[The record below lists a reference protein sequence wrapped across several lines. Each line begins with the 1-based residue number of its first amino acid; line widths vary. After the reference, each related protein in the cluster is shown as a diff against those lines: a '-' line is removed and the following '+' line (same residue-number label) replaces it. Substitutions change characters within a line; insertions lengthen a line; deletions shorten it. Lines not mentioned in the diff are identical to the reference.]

1 MGRLLTGLNRTVFRR
16 LGVEI
21 LKASALARDR
31 MLLDHYQAASEAA
44 KTPLHPA
51 LMARIVLLG
60 RLLKPCRL
68 TSHRKIRL
76 GGREDGG
83 YVMIDDLDHLKT
95 AFSLGV
101 GPNVD
106 WDHAMAQR
114 GVDIHQFDHTVAG
127 PPRQHPRFHFHKKRI
142 DGVASPET
150 ENLVSLLDTYGSSGN
165 RANILKVDIEDSEW
179 SLFANTDP
187 AVLARFP
194 QILCELHSL
203 GYVHDDEHYRRM
215 TEALRRLRGRFE
227 VVHVHGNNCGRRV
240 FVADQ
245 AFPHVLEITLANKA
259 LYEFADDAEDYPT
272 DLDAPNDTGRPDYLL
287 GRFDFGDAAGADVQR
302 LERLAMSD
310 GTTVGFD
317 PDAYLSANPDV
328 AEAGFEPWAHWR
340 LFGKTER
347 RPFALGETEFNAED
361 YLAANPDVAASGFD
375 PYAHWHHFGKREGRP
390 LLPPPRARQGHE
402 AP

>member
-1 MGRLLTGLNRTVFRR
+1 MGRLLTGLNRKVLRR
-16 LGVEI
+16 LGLEIVE
-21 LKASALARDR
+21 ASALARDR

-44 KTPLHPA
+44 KAPLHPD
-51 LMARIVLLG
+51 LMARVVLLG
-60 RLLKPCRL
+60 RLLKPRRL
-68 TSHRKIRL
+68 TSHRKIRV

-83 YVMIDDLDHLKT
+83 YVMIDDLDRLKT

-106 WDHAMAQR
+106 WDHAMAER
-114 GVDIHQFDHTVAG
+114 GIDVYQFDHTVAG

-142 DGVASPET
+142 DGIASPET
-150 ENLVSLLDTYGSSGN
+150 ENLVSLLDAHGSPGD

-187 AVLARFP
+187 EVLARFP

-203 GYVHDDEHYRRM
+203 GYVHDDGHYRRM
-215 TEALRRLRGRFE
+215 TEALGRLRDRFE
-227 VVHVHGNNCGRRV
+227 IVHVHGNNCGRRV

-259 LYEFADDAEDYPT
+259 LYGFGDDAEDYPM

-287 GRFDFGDAAGADVQR
+287 GRFDFGDAAGADVER

-310 GTTVGFD
+310 EAAVGFD
-317 PDAYLSANPDV
+317 RDAYLSANPDV
-328 AEAGFEPWAHWR
+328 ADAGFDPWAHWR
-340 LFGKTER
+340 LFGRNER
-347 RPFALGETEFNAED
+347 RPLAPGESDFDAER
-361 YLAANPDVAASGFD
+361 YLAANPDVAAAGFD
-375 PYAHWHHFGKREGRP
+375 AFAHWHHFGKREGRP
-390 LLPPPRARQGHE
+390 LPPPPLAQPNHRT
-402 AP
+402 P